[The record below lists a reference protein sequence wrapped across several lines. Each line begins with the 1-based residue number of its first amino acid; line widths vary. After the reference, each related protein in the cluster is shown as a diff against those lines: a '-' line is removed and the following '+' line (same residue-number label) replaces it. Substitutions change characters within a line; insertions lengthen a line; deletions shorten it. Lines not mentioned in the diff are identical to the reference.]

1 MSLLKIQNFG
11 PITQG
16 LKENNGFIEIKKVTI
31 FIGSQATGKSTI
43 AKVYSTFLWLEK
55 ALLRG
60 DIKESYVTSY
70 NRFIKEFCNYQGL
83 KSYFKDETYLHFK
96 GEAYSFIY
104 ENKKLEIKKEE
115 KNYLIPQIMYVPA
128 ERNFLSLVNNPEK
141 LKQLPSPL
149 YTFLE
154 EFENAKKE
162 ETSLVE
168 LPINNLSFQFKK
180 QNKKSMIIGDSH
192 EIMLSEASSGIQSL
206 LPLYLV
212 SKYLSSNID
221 KEQDSSTKKLSIEN
235 YTKLKKDIEKI
246 FKNNKLSDEVK
257 KAALELVSSKWT
269 NECFIN
275 IVEEPEQNL
284 FPQSQ
289 QKLLESLLEFSN
301 TTQGNKLL
309 ITTHSPYIINYLTLS
324 IKGKTVSDK
333 LTNNN
338 ALKNKLNEI
347 VSPKSYIDGKDTVVY
362 ELIDGMI
369 KLLPTYNDMPSDDN
383 YLNLFLEQTND
394 DFNKFLDIEDEI

>member
-11 PITQG
+11 PIKQG
-16 LKENNGFIEIKKVTI
+16 MKENKGFIEIKKVTI

-83 KSYFKDETYLHFK
+83 KSYFKDKTYLHFK
-96 GEAYSFIY
+96 GKAYSFIY
-104 ENKKLEIKKEE
+104 KDKKLSIKKEE
-115 KNYLIPQIMYVPA
+115 NNYLIPQIMYVPA

-162 ETSLVE
+162 ETSLLK

-212 SKYLSSNID
+212 SKYLSSNIN
-221 KEQDSSTKKLSIEN
+221 KEHDSSTQKLSIEN
-235 YTKLKKDIEKI
+235 YIKLKKDIEKI
-246 FKNNKLSDEVK
+246 FTNNKLSKEVK
-257 KAALELVSSKWT
+257 EVALELVSSKWS

-284 FPQSQ
+284 FPESQ
-289 QKLLESLLEFSN
+289 KKLLESLFEFVN
-301 TTQGNKLL
+301 TTQGNELI

-324 IKGKTVSDK
+324 IKGRMVLDK
-333 LTNNN
+333 ITDNDL
-338 ALKNKLNEI
+338 LKSKLNEI
-347 VSPKSYIDGKDTVVY
+347 VSSKSCIDGEEAIVY
-362 ELIDGMI
+362 ELIDGEI
-369 KLLPTYNDMPSDDN
+369 KLLPTYHNMPSDNN
-383 YLNLFLEQTND
+383 YLNNFLDETND
-394 DFNKFLDIEDEI
+394 SFNKLLDIEELI